1 MAQPSRI
8 IDKTAAELA
17 ADIREGRLTSVEVT
31 TAFLDRIEAV
41 DATVK
46 AFLHVDREGALAA
59 AREADAAIAA
69 DEEAS
74 PLAGVPV
81 AVKDVVVTKGLPT
94 TAASK
99 ILEGW
104 IPPYDATIVE
114 RIKAARM
121 PILGKT
127 NMDEFA
133 MGSSTEYSAY
143 FKTRNPWD
151 TGRIPGGS
159 GGGSAAAVAAKMAPL
174 AIGTD
179 TGGSIRQPGAV
190 TGTFGAK
197 PTYGSNSRYGL
208 IAFSSSLDT
217 PGPVSRNALDAAL
230 LHEVISGHDPR
241 DSTSIDAPVPPVAE
255 AARLGASGDLTG
267 VKLGVVKEFAEG
279 AEAAEPGVIA
289 AYEAGVEQLVKLGA
303 EIVEV
308 SCPSFTYALPT
319 YYLIAPSEASSN
331 LARYDGVR
339 YGLRTGDDGKHSLE
353 EVMSLTREAGFGPE
367 VKRRIILGTYALS
380 AGYVDAFYGKAQKVR
395 TLIKRDFEAA
405 FEQVDA
411 IISPTTPFVAFKFG
425 ERTGDP
431 YQMYLADLYTI
442 PSNLYGGPGVSVPVG
457 LADGM
462 PVGLQVCGPVMGDDI
477 AYRVAAALESTQ
489 DTPLADTA
497 PELEGN

>member
-1 MAQPSRI
+1 MSRI
-8 IDKTAAELA
+8 IDRTAAELA

-31 TAFLDRIEAV
+31 TAFLDRIAAV
-41 DATVK
+41 DGTVK
-46 AFLHVDREGALAA
+46 AFLHVDREGALATA
-59 AREADAAIAA
+59 AEVDAAVAA
-69 DEEAS
+69 GQELG
-74 PLAGVPV
+74 PLAGVPI

-104 IPPYDATIVE
+104 IPPYDATITE
-114 RIKAARM
+114 RIKAAKM

-133 MGSSTEYSAY
+133 MGSSTEYSAF
-143 FKTRNPWD
+143 FKTVNPWD

-217 PGPVSRNALDAAL
+217 PGPVSRNALDGAL
-230 LHEVISGHDPR
+230 LHEVISGYDPR
-241 DSTSIDAPVPPVAE
+241 DSTAIDAPVPPVVE
-255 AARLGASGDLTG
+255 AAKTGANGDLSG
-267 VKLGVVKEFAEG
+267 LKLGVVKEFESSYDK
-279 AEAAEPGVIA
+279 AEPGVVE
-289 AYEAGVEQLVKLGA
+289 AYRAGVEQLVKLGA
-303 EIVEV
+303 EIIEV

-339 YGLRTGDDGKHSLE
+339 YGLRAGDDGQHSLE

-380 AGYVDAFYGKAQKVR
+380 AGYVDAFYGKAQLVR
-395 TLIKRDFEAA
+395 TLIKQDFEKA

-411 IISPTTPFVAFKFG
+411 IISPTTPFIAFKFG

-442 PSNLYGGPGVSVPVG
+442 PTNLYGGPGVSVPVG
-457 LADGM
+457 LSEGM
-462 PVGLQVCGPVMGDDI
+462 PVGLQVMGPVMGDDI
-477 AYRVAAALESTQ
+477 TYRVAAALESTQ
-489 DTPLADTA
+489 DTLLADTA
-497 PELEGN
+497 PETEGK